1 MPLFSRKKE
10 KAKKA
15 PKPVEEKATENPA
28 GGEDEDSD
36 DAPTQVY
43 RHAYTRTLEVEDG
56 CDTGGVGE
64 EGLGWAWLGLA
75 QRPRRLDV
83 PPRRRRCGVRL
94 CIAVCLC
101 PRARARVIL
110 LYPTLCR
117 YALSVL
123 SLPASVVRF
132 SVAMCCSGSAA
143 TPQSAAGS
151 SGSATR
157 CWRAPPCRGS
167 TTELESA
174 TMSRFYN

>member
-36 DAPTQVY
+36 EAPTQVY

-75 QRPRRLDV
+75 QRPRRWDV

-101 PRARARVIL
+101 PRARARDF
-110 LYPTLCR
+110 
-117 YALSVL
+117 ALSYT
-123 SLPASVVRF
+123 LPIRSVC
-132 SVAMCCSGSAA
+132 AL
-143 TPQSAAGS
+143 
-151 SGSATR
+151 
-157 CWRAPPCRGS
+157 PPCLCGS
-167 TTELESA
+167 VLRCDVLLRLRCYSTIGRWVLRLRHTLLESA
-174 TMSRFYN
+174 AMSRFYN